1 MENNT
6 GIGLNRISLFSKFL
20 LLASLNWFL
29 FRWAEADVHY
39 YDFVLREKNFTRLC
53 STKSMLVV
61 NESFP
66 GPVIRVH
73 KGDTVFV
80 NVHNQGYYGVTIHW
94 HGVKQPR
101 NPWSDGPEYITQC
114 PIEPGS
120 NFTYEVNFSN
130 EEGTLWWHAH
140 SDWTRSG
147 VHGAIVIYPSE
158 GTTTPYPMPD
168 DEEIIILGS
177 WYTEDVNKLV
187 AEDLRTGADTPR
199 SNCYVINGQPGDL
212 LPCSR
217 ESTYRWVV
225 DYGKTYLVR
234 IVNAAMNAELY
245 FAIANHSLT
254 VVGMDGNYVKPIIAD
269 YVMISPGQTMN
280 VLLTANQSLS
290 HYYIETRQYDTARP
304 DVTDYDQTNAT
315 AILMYSGNYTAPDSP
330 FIPYL
335 LPSYEDSLSANRFL
349 DRLRSLASKE
359 HPVDVPL
366 NVTVKMY
373 ITVSMNQLL
382 CPNAS
387 CDGIDGNRLVSSL
400 NNISFENPSTDIL
413 LAYYRNLSGIYT
425 TDFPNWPPS
434 MFNFT
439 QADLPMNT
447 TIPIQGTKAKVLN
460 YNEEVEITFQGTEVL
475 NASENHP
482 LHMHGYSF
490 YVVGS
495 GYGNFNNETD
505 PKTYNLVDPLEVNTV
520 GVPKNGWATIR
531 FKASNPGVWF
541 WHCHFDRHLSW
552 GMNTVMIVKNGGT
565 PETSIRPPPTNMPS
579 CTLPYITWVEDFDDS
594 LGDVN

>member
-1 MENNT
+1 MRDPKIEALRRQINVLIEATNRFQLQLKGEDGTEHGETFIRALLIENQMSRKAQFTVANART
-6 GIGLNRISLFSKFL
+6 NGAALGFSMT
-20 LLASLNWFL
+20 W
-29 FRWAEADVHY
+29 
-39 YDFVLREKNFTRLC
+39 
-53 STKSMLVV
+53 
-61 NESFP
+61 
-66 GPVIRVH
+66 
-73 KGDTVFV
+73 
-80 NVHNQGYYGVTIHW
+80 NQPFKKV
-94 HGVKQPR
+94 
-101 NPWSDGPEYITQC
+101 
-114 PIEPGS
+114 
-120 NFTYEVNFSN
+120 
-130 EEGTLWWHAH
+130 EEGSSAANHN
-140 SDWTRSG
+140 S
-147 VHGAIVIYPSE
+147 
-158 GTTTPYPMPD
+158 TTKAAAKNQP
-168 DEEIIILGS
+168 GS
-177 WYTEDVNKLV
+177 WYTLDVNKVV

-199 SNCYVINGQPGDL
+199 SNCYLINGQPGDL

-254 VVGMDGNYVKPIIAD
+254 VVGMDGNYVKPIISD
-269 YVMISPGQTMN
+269 YIMISPGQTMN

-304 DVTDYDQTNAT
+304 DVTDYDQTNVT

-330 FIPYL
+330 LFPSS

-359 HPVDVPL
+359 HPVNVPV
-366 NVTVKMY
+366 NVTTKMY

-425 TDFPNWPPS
+425 SDFPNWPPS

-531 FKASNPGVWF
+531 FKASNPVLVSTAFIRTEDMTGDAWLSLKAIWYESF
-541 WHCHFDRHLSW
+541 GDADRVYERTRDRYDPYPGLLINIDTEDPVLEH
-552 GMNTVMIVKNGGT
+552 
-565 PETSIRPPPTNMPS
+565 TS
-579 CTLPYITWVEDFDDS
+579 S
-594 LGDVN
+594 LGH

>member
-73 KGDTVFV
+73 KGDTVLV

-147 VHGAIVIYPSE
+147 VHGAIVIYPRE

-225 DYGKTYLVR
+225 DYGKTYLIR

-269 YVMISPGQTMN
+269 YIMVSPGQTMN

>member
-1 MENNT
+1 MEHNT
-6 GIGLNRISLFSKFL
+6 GIWLNRISLFSKFL
-20 LLASLNWFL
+20 LLACLNWFF

-53 STKSMLVV
+53 STKSILVV

-73 KGDTVFV
+73 RGDTVFV

-94 HGVKQPR
+94 HGVKQPG

-120 NFTYEVNFSN
+120 NFTYEVNFST

-140 SDWTRSG
+140 SDWTRSSI
-147 VHGAIVIYPSE
+147 HGAIVIYPIE
-158 GTTTPYPMPD
+158 GTTSPYPMPD
-168 DEEIIILGS
+168 GEEIIILGS
-177 WYTEDVNKLV
+177 WYTVDVNKVV
-187 AEDLRTGADTPR
+187 AEDLETGADTPR
-199 SNCYVINGQPGDL
+199 SVCYVINGQPGDL

-234 IVNAAMNAELY
+234 IVNAAMNAELF

-269 YVMISPGQTMN
+269 YIMISPGQTMN

-290 HYYIETRQYDTARP
+290 HYYIETRQYDSARP

-330 FIPYL
+330 FSPSL
-335 LPSYEDSLSANRFL
+335 LPSYEDFRSADRFL

-359 HPVDVPL
+359 HPVNVPL
-366 NVTVKMY
+366 NVTTKMY

-387 CDGIDGNRLVSSL
+387 CDGIDGNRLTSSL
-400 NNISFENPSTDIL
+400 NNISFVNPSTDIL

-425 TDFPNWPPS
+425 TDFPNWPPT

-439 QADLPMNT
+439 QDVLPMNT
-447 TIPIQGTKAKVLN
+447 TIPIQGTKVKVLD

-482 LHMHGYSF
+482 VHMHGYSF

-520 GVPKNGWATIR
+520 GVPKNGWTTIR

-541 WHCHFDRHLSW
+541 WHCHLDRHLSW
-552 GMNTVMIVKNGGT
+552 GMNTVMIVKDGGT
-565 PETSIRPPPTNMPS
+565 PETSMRPPPTYMPP

>member
-1 MENNT
+1 
-6 GIGLNRISLFSKFL
+6 
-20 LLASLNWFL
+20 
-29 FRWAEADVHY
+29 
-39 YDFVLREKNFTRLC
+39 
-53 STKSMLVV
+53 
-61 NESFP
+61 
-66 GPVIRVH
+66 
-73 KGDTVFV
+73 
-80 NVHNQGYYGVTIHW
+80 
-94 HGVKQPR
+94 
-101 NPWSDGPEYITQC
+101 
-114 PIEPGS
+114 
-120 NFTYEVNFSN
+120 
-130 EEGTLWWHAH
+130 
-140 SDWTRSG
+140 
-147 VHGAIVIYPSE
+147 
-158 GTTTPYPMPD
+158 
-168 DEEIIILGS
+168 S
-177 WYTEDVNKLV
+177 WYTLDVNKVV

-199 SNCYVINGQPGDL
+199 SNCYLINGQPGDL

-254 VVGMDGNYVKPIIAD
+254 VVGMDGNYVKPIISD
-269 YVMISPGQTMN
+269 YIMISPGQTMN

-304 DVTDYDQTNAT
+304 DVTDYDQTNVT

-330 FIPYL
+330 LFPSS

-359 HPVDVPL
+359 HPVNVPV
-366 NVTVKMY
+366 NVTTKMY

-425 TDFPNWPPS
+425 SDFPNWPPS

-565 PETSIRPPPTNMPS
+565 PETSIRPPPTHMPS

-594 LGDVN
+594 LGDLLVAQCLCMVEGEVHFYDFVLREENFTRLCNETSALVVNGSIPGPVIRVHRGDTAYVNVHNQGYYGVTIHWHGVKQPRNPWSDGPEYITQCPIAPGSNFTYKIIFSTEDGTLWWHAHSDWT